1 MEENNVVV
9 LDNGVDFPVEPT
21 YGGELMPVN
30 QANGQPS
37 KAEMAASVAVVGG
50 SCILVWEL
58 GKLFWKKVMIPGYIK
73 AVEKI
78 DQWSVEKD
86 ERIARKKAA
95 RKNKNKDV
103 VEGNF
108 TSAKNENGVEE
119 PEETQDEQG
128 IPKKGMKAVNGLRRK
143 NRR

>member
-1 MEENNVVV
+1 MEENV
-9 LDNGVDFPVEPT
+9 LNDGALAPVEPT
-21 YGGELMPVN
+21 YGGELMPVD
-30 QANGQPS
+30 QVSQPS

-58 GKLFWKKVMIPGYIK
+58 GKLFWKKVMIPGYCK

-78 DQWSVEKD
+78 DEWNAEKD
-86 ERIARKKAA
+86 ERIARKKA
-95 RKNKNKDV
+95 RKNKKKDEV
-103 VEGNF
+103 VDVATFKEDD
-108 TSAKNENGVEE
+108 VEQS
-119 PEETQDEQG
+119 EETQNEQG